1 MNYNLKQPWEIED
14 IQYEDDNK
22 LQVLSK
28 FPIFDESNLIQKVG
42 NANIMKTDD
51 FNDIINM
58 SHIKTGIMISTL
70 A

>member
-28 FPIFDESNLIQKVG
+28 FTIFDESNLIQKVG